1 MCPRVES
8 NHDLKLRRLP
18 FYPLN
23 YGDIIDHPKIPK
35 KTLKVNQLRRKLGG
49 EGTHEQSF
57 AEAGKMGVVGEI

>member
-23 YGDIIDHPKIPK
+23 YGDIIYHPKIPK
-35 KTLKVNQLRRKLGG
+35 KSLKVNQLGG
-49 EGTHEQSF
+49 QSAYEQGFS
-57 AEAGKMGVVGEI
+57 EAGKMRVIGEIQ